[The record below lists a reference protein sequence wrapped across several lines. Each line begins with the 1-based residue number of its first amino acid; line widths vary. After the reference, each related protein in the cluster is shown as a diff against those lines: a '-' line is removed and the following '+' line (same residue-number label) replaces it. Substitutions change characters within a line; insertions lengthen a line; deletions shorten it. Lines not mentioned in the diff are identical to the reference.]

1 LLDIK
6 KLIQKP
12 LICATFLSY
21 HENDQ
26 LGLRKKSLLDRK
38 KNLVVTLT
46 TRNQR
51 DDQAKT
57 KLPGEGPSEIEI
69 LKTLSDNV
77 SLNIISS
84 VANGIEKP
92 AELNSTTGFSK
103 KQFYSRM
110 ALMIRGGLIK
120 RDRGR
125 VFLTSLGK
133 ISYYAKIKVE
143 NAIRIYWKLK
153 AIDSIRDAKEMDLE
167 ERERIIRSIV
177 GKDKSIEKILE
188 NQNRSNQS

>member
-1 LLDIK
+1 MLDIK

-26 LGLRKKSLLDRK
+26 LGLRKKSLLDK

-57 KLPGEGPSEIEI
+57 KLPGEGPSEIKI

-110 ALMIRGGLIK
+110 ALMIREGLIK

-133 ISYYAKIKVE
+133 ISYHAKIKVE

-153 AIDSIRDAKEMDLE
+153 AIDLE

>member
-1 LLDIK
+1 
-6 KLIQKP
+6 
-12 LICATFLSY
+12 
-21 HENDQ
+21 
-26 LGLRKKSLLDRK
+26 
-38 KNLVVTLT
+38 
-46 TRNQR
+46 
-51 DDQAKT
+51 
-57 KLPGEGPSEIEI
+57 
-69 LKTLSDNV
+69 V

-110 ALMIRGGLIK
+110 ALMIREGLIK

-125 VFLTSLGK
+125 VFLKSLGK
-133 ISYYAKIKVE
+133 ISYHAKIKVE

-153 AIDSIRDAKEMDLE
+153 AIDSIQNAKMDLE

-188 NQNRSNQS
+188 NQNRSNQSRLEYFASHLSYLLQNQNRS